1 MFEGYSLEME
11 VGVAPWTGPMTLDLI
26 AENQLQAEQVHK
38 GFIPTGRDYSYALF
52 INISL
57 CAPSTPS
64 ASQFL
69 LPLLVVQTGDS
80 NSWTNWNFLCS
91 VFKFSEKR
99 FIWPGQTLHQA
110 SMLCPGR
117 GPEGVYCIEF
127 NHYSILQEE
136 FFYSHFI
143 EENFFCLRL
152 HV

>member
-1 MFEGYSLEME
+1 MLYHKWWTTRDSLFPISVALIIGVWMFEGYSLEME
-11 VGVAPWTGPMTLDLI
+11 VGVAPWTLDLI

-91 VFKFSEKR
+91 VFKFSEEKIHLAR
-99 FIWPGQTLHQA
+99 TDFA
-110 SMLCPGR
+110 S
-117 GPEGVYCIEF
+117 
-127 NHYSILQEE
+127 SIHALSRQRTRR
-136 FFYSHFI
+136 
-143 EENFFCLRL
+143 CLLYRI
-152 HV
+152 